1 QRVEGAIG
9 QRIVRVNGV
18 NLRQRFNQAPAT
30 SFGVDAAMQVPLAD
44 GLTLELTGTALDASA
59 AGQPLLQRPAHEAM
73 LALDWAPREAFDV
86 RAELRRIGPAR
97 DLAHV
102 GTLARLPPATEINLR
117 ARVPV
122 FRLGRAPVS
131 ATVAIDNLTNA
142 VMLPQLGLPQPGRSV
157 RIGLIVGG

>member
-1 QRVEGAIG
+1 MEGAIG
-9 QRIVRVNGV
+9 QRIVRANGV

-97 DLAHV
+97 DLAPD
-102 GTLARLPPATEINLR
+102 GTLARLAPATEINLR

-122 FRLGRAPVS
+122 LRLGQVPIS
-131 ATVAIDNLTNA
+131 ATAVIDNLTTA
-142 VMLPQLGLPQPGRSV
+142 VILPQLGLPQPGRSI